1 MAGCCTVVAG
11 GQWGDE
17 AKGKISAYLSL
28 TDGIDVA
35 ARAGLGPGA
44 GHTVVSAG
52 TTLKLRQ
59 LPAAVI
65 RPQTTLL
72 LGAGVMVN
80 PAVFLAEVA
89 DLGAGRRVGL
99 DPRASI
105 IDEVHRRTDR
115 EDPHLTTTIGS
126 TGSGHGPCLA
136 DRALRRGR
144 LAGEVADLA
153 PYLADV
159 AELLNQAL
167 DDGRKVLIEGT
178 NGFLLSVLY
187 GTYPHTVGKDST
199 AATIAAD
206 VGLGPTRIDRVV
218 LAFKAF
224 PTRVGGGSF
233 PTELPRA
240 EIEARGFLEQGT
252 VTGRPRRVGTFDFA
266 AAGRAARINAPTDIA
281 LTFLDRIDPDCR
293 GRPFDRLSRAARA
306 FIDQVEDACRAPVTL
321 IGTGPDTFDILDRRG
336 ER

>member
-1 MAGCCTVVAG
+1 MVGCCTVVAG

-59 LPAAVI
+59 LPAAVV

-105 IDEVHRRTDR
+105 IDEAHRRTDR

-144 LAGEVADLA
+144 LAGEVAALA

-187 GTYPHTVGKDST
+187 GTYPHTVGKD
-199 AATIAAD
+199 
-206 VGLGPTRIDRVV
+206 
-218 LAFKAF
+218 
-224 PTRVGGGSF
+224 
-233 PTELPRA
+233 
-240 EIEARGFLEQGT
+240 
-252 VTGRPRRVGTFDFA
+252 
-266 AAGRAARINAPTDIA
+266 
-281 LTFLDRIDPDCR
+281 
-293 GRPFDRLSRAARA
+293 
-306 FIDQVEDACRAPVTL
+306 
-321 IGTGPDTFDILDRRG
+321 
-336 ER
+336 